1 MICYFNC
8 SSGISGDMI
17 LGALVDAGLPPW
29 KLKKSLSCLPIKGY
43 KLNIRKV
50 KRAGFLATK
59 VNIEIRQGS
68 DVRGQRSAKKWK
80 DIEKII
86 KNSTLSDEIKQKG
99 LRIFKRLFEA
109 EAKVHGERFEDIHL
123 HELGAIDCIIDI
135 FGTLIGIDIIG
146 IKKIYSSPLNL
157 GSGTIKTEHGILP
170 VPAPAAAE
178 LLKNVPVYS
187 SDIYPVRKCV
197 PFNPLKD
204 KHLTRQNF
212 LSNGVNF
219 ELTTPTGAVLIS
231 TLADSFGPMPDM
243 QISKIGVGA
252 GNKDF
257 KKQPNV
263 LRLFIGQDTEHRKQ
277 KTDNPP
283 LSPLSLKGDERGVT
297 VIETNIDDMNP
308 QVYEYVMEKLFKS
321 GALDVFLAQ
330 VIMKKG
336 RPGIKLTVLCSEDKR
351 DELIKLILSETTSI
365 GVRFHEVQRKTLQR
379 TIESRNTKFGKIN
392 IKVSRLGNDI
402 VKITPEYEDCKK
414 IAKKFNIPLIEV
426 IKSVS
431 STEK

>member
-17 LGALVDAGLPPW
+17 LGALVDAGLPPQ
-29 KLKKSLSCLPIKGY
+29 KLKKSLSRLPITGY
-43 KLNIRKV
+43 KLNIKKV
-50 KRAGFLATK
+50 KRAGIQATK
-59 VNIEIRQGS
+59 VNVEIHASRITHHAVQ
-68 DVRGQRSAKKWK
+68 KWK

-123 HELGAIDCIIDI
+123 HELGAIDCIIDV
-135 FGTLIGIDIIG
+135 FGTLIGIDILG

-157 GSGTIKTEHGILP
+157 GSGTIKTGHGILP
-170 VPAPAAAE
+170 VPAPATAE

-187 SDIYPVRKCV
+187 SDI
-197 PFNPLKD
+197 
-204 KHLTRQNF
+204 
-212 LSNGVNF
+212 NF

-243 QISKIGVGA
+243 QISKIGTGA
-252 GNKDF
+252 GSKDF

-263 LRLFIGQDTEHRKQ
+263 LRVFIGEETENTPPCHSRESRNPEKNKLDSCFRRNDENQGGFSEQ
-277 KTDNPP
+277 KITI
-283 LSPLSLKGDERGVT
+283 
-297 VIETNIDDMNP
+297 IETNIDDMNP
-308 QVYEYVMEKLFKS
+308 QIYEYIMEKLFKA
-321 GALDVFLAQ
+321 GALDVFLTQ

-336 RPGIKLTVLCSEDKR
+336 RPGIKLTALCSEDKR
-351 DELIKLILSETTSI
+351 DELIEIILKETTSI
-365 GVRFHEVQRKTLQR
+365 GVRFYETQRKILQR
-379 TIESRNTKFGKIN
+379 TIESVDTKFGKI
-392 IKVSRLGNDI
+392 KVKISRLGADM

>member
-1 MICYFNC
+1 
-8 SSGISGDMI
+8 MI
-17 LGALVDAGLPPW
+17 LGALVDAGLPPQ

-43 KLNIRKV
+43 KLDIRKV
-50 KRAGFLATK
+50 KRAGFLATR
-59 VNIEIRQGS
+59 V
-68 DVRGQRSAKKWK
+68 DVILESEVRSQKSEARKWR

-86 KNSTLSDEIKQKG
+86 KASSLSKDIKQKG
-99 LRIFKRLFEA
+99 LSIFKRLFEA

-178 LLKNVPVYS
+178 LLKNIPVYS
-187 SDIYPVRKCV
+187 SDI
-197 PFNPLKD
+197 
-204 KHLTRQNF
+204 
-212 LSNGVNF
+212 NF
-219 ELTTPTGAVLIS
+219 ELTTPTGALLIS

-263 LRLFIGQDTEHRKQ
+263 LRVFIGKTSENTLPCHSRKNG
-277 KTDNPP
+277 NPEKNK
-283 LSPLSLKGDERGVT
+283 LDSCFRRNDENQGGFSGQNIT

-321 GALDVFLAQ
+321 GALDVFLTQ

-379 TIESRNTKFGKIN
+379 TIESKNTKFGKID